1 MATSFTYSP
10 VKRLF
15 NLLKTEKKEI
25 YTIYFY
31 AALNGV
37 ILLSLP
43 LGIQAILNFILGG
56 RVSTSWILLVV
67 IVMVGLV
74 FAGYLQIVTLYITE
88 KLQQRI
94 FMKSS
99 FEFAFRIPRLKLE
112 QLDRHYAPEL
122 VNRFFDTVT
131 LQKGLAKLLTD
142 ISSATLQV
150 LFGLILLAL
159 YHPFFILFG
168 LVLVLI
174 LYLIFRY
181 TTPKGLETSLNES
194 AAKYEVAHWL
204 EEIARTMGTF
214 KLAGFSDLAFRQ
226 VDTLL
231 KKYIHFRERHFRVLV
246 TQYTS
251 MIGLKVTIVG
261 ALLVAGS
268 LLLINDEISI
278 GQFVAAEIIIILVL
292 GSVEKLILSLD
303 TVYDT
308 LTSLEKL
315 GTITDFPIE
324 EERKERLAMDPE
336 MRGLEIEMEGVSFRF
351 PMMQDD
357 IIKNLSLKIHAGEK
371 VIITGKSGSGKSTL
385 IQLLAGLF
393 TDYRGRIRFNGL
405 PLLSLNL
412 QHLRHHVGDSLSQE
426 TIFRGS
432 LRDNITLG
440 REDITEEQ
448 VWRAIDKAGL
458 RTFVNHLDDGLHTML
473 LPEGVRLTNSNVR
486 KIIFARSIVHN
497 PRLLLLEETLLS
509 ERSKEREAMIDTLIN
524 GTCTMVAI
532 CKDEDLM
539 KRADRIILMDSGQI
553 AFQGNYQDYLIYEK
567 TNP

>member
-1 MATSFTYSP
+1 MANTPYYPP

-56 RVSTSWILLVV
+56 RISTSWVLLVG
-67 IVMVGLV
+67 IVMVGLI
-74 FAGYLQIVTLYITE
+74 FAGYLQIITLHITE

-142 ISSATLQV
+142 ISTATLQV

-168 LVLVLI
+168 LILILI

-181 TTPKGLETSLNES
+181 TTPKGLETSIHES

-226 VDTLL
+226 VDKLL
-231 KKYIHFRERHFRVLV
+231 KNYIVFRERHFRVLV
-246 TQYTS
+246 TQYTA
-251 MIGLKVTIVG
+251 MIGLKVAIVG
-261 ALLVAGS
+261 SLLVAGS

-315 GTITDFPIE
+315 GNITDFPIE
-324 EERKERLAMDPE
+324 EERYERMAMDPDF
-336 MRGLEIEMEGVSFRF
+336 RGLEIELENVSFRF
-351 PMMQDD
+351 PHMQED
-357 IIKNLSLKIHAGEK
+357 ILKNLNLKISPGEK
-371 VIITGKSGSGKSTL
+371 VIITGPSGSGKSTL

-405 PLLSLNL
+405 PLYSLNL

-432 LRDNITLG
+432 IKDNITLG
-440 REDITEEQ
+440 RDDISEEQ
-448 VWRAIDKAGL
+448 VWKAIDKAGL
-458 RTFVNHLDDGLHTML
+458 RAIINHLEEGLKTML
-473 LPEGVRLTNSNVR
+473 QPEGVRLTNNTVR

-524 GTCTMVAI
+524 SPCTMVAI

-539 KRADRIILMDSGQI
+539 KRSDRIIAMKGGSV
-553 AFQGNYQDYLIYEK
+553 AFEGTYDDFLIYEQ
-567 TNP
+567 TNG